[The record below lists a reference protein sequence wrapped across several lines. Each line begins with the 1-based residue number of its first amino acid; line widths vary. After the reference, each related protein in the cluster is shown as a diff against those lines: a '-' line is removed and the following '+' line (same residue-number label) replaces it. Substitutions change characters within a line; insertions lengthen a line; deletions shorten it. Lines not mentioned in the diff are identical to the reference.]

1 MTEIL
6 YRFTGYKDDYPH
18 RHLDHRVG
26 KVGRLTVGNVDSK
39 YPYDFNFLDSSEH
52 TVFLQV
58 GEFEPVDY
66 KPIGEREYL

>member
-6 YRFTGYKDDYPH
+6 YRFTGYKDGYPH
-18 RHLDHRVG
+18 KLLDHRVG

-39 YPYDFNFLDSSEH
+39 YPYDFSFLDSDEH
-52 TVFLQV
+52 TIFLKE

-66 KPIGEREYL
+66 KPIEEGEYL